1 VQVTVWPRDP
11 GVRAQDAPKGG
22 TGGIHFTDLGEILS
36 VTTSTRMGEGFGG
49 FDLASWTVRM
59 HPGYVGGFFLPRDH
73 IEIVH
78 GGVTLFEG
86 EYSEQQVD
94 SRDAREGDVYSFHAR
109 GYAHVLADYP
119 AVCLQTTAGPDYEFP
134 TTQLATSDADTTYA
148 WDYARSKGMQVY
160 AAYGDLPI
168 GPYGET
174 AVASSPLPLRDLLT
188 AHLLRADNWWACW
201 GPTLE
206 VVTLPTTPSVLYDQP
221 TTMVAIADTDYY
233 SSVGLYFIH
242 TSPGTSVDQ
251 CTIAWGG
258 DDARMLNIFDYRGI
272 VLDMRGLGLQTSTT
286 MLAQAQSMYEQ
297 VKGRHLLTGSLTL
310 GPDSGL
316 AAANGGAVDIETVRA
331 GQMMKLSEIH
341 DSLGFLLPD
350 GDTRFVIGAT
360 EHQWS
365 PESEQVTIT
374 PMGAVARNLGDVLR
388 AVPPDSAS
396 GVAGAA

>member
-1 VQVTVWPRDP
+1 MQVTVWPRDH

-22 TGGIHFTDLGEILS
+22 VGGIHFTDLGEILS
-36 VTTSTRMGEGFGG
+36 VNTSTRMVEGFGG

-73 IEIVH
+73 VEIVH
-78 GGVTLFEG
+78 EGALMFSG
-86 EYSEQQVD
+86 EYSEQQLD
-94 SRDAREGDVYSFHAR
+94 SRDARGGDTYSFHAR
-109 GYAHVLADYP
+109 GYAHVLGDYE
-119 AVCLQTTAGPDYEFP
+119 AIAHEVTAGPDYSYP

-148 WDYARSKGMQVY
+148 WDWARSQGMQVY
-160 AAYGDLPI
+160 AAPGDLPV

-174 AVASSPLPLRDLLT
+174 SWASSPMKLRDLLT
-188 AHLLRADNWWACW
+188 AALLRNDTWWACW

-206 VVTLPTTPSVLYDQP
+206 VITLPTTPTLLYDQP
-221 TTMVAIADTDYY
+221 TTMVAVADTDYY
-233 SSVGLYFIH
+233 SSVGLYYIH
-242 TSPGTSVDQ
+242 TSPGTAVDQ
-251 CTIAWGG
+251 CDIAWGG
-258 DDARMLNIFDYRGI
+258 DDARILNIYDRREI
-272 VLDMRGLGLQTSTT
+272 LLDMRGLGLQTSGVMT
-286 MLAQAQSMYEQ
+286 AQAQSMYEQ

-316 AAANGGAVDIETVRA
+316 TAANGGAVDIESVRA
-331 GQMMKLSEIH
+331 GQMMKLSEIR

-365 PESEQVTIT
+365 PDGESVTIT

-396 GVAGAA
+396 AVAGSA